1 MLAGCGSSGSA
12 NSLTLYSGQHVQTTA
27 ALVQAFEKATGITV
41 NTRSAD
47 EDTLAAQISTEGANS
62 PADVFY
68 TENSPA
74 LEYLQGKG
82 LLSPV
87 LPSTLAK
94 VPAKYSSP
102 QGDWVGVSA
111 RVSVI
116 VYNPSLISA
125 SALPT
130 SVMQLAGAAY
140 KGKLALAPAETD
152 FQPVVTSVAKTYG
165 DAAAVAGSRA
175 SRRTP
180 AAAST
185 PTTRP
190 SSTRST
196 AAAPP
201 SGSSTSTTG
210 TGSGTRSARPTCTPR
225 SRSWRR
231 TTPATSST
239 SPAPAILKSSSHQAN
254 AQRFLAFLVSPQAQ
268 QIIAH
273 SESYEYPLAPGVAAS
288 AKAGAARAAAAELD
302 HDRRPGRRR
311 ERRFP
316 CCGRRVCCESMGRHD
331 PRTSP
336 PSPMA
341 TVAAGPARRTGRRR
355 DRPRSSGS
363 AAGSRR

>member
-1 MLAGCGSSGSA
+1 MTRGCAPLAALVLSAAVLAGCGSSGSA

-47 EDTLAAQISTEGANS
+47 EDTLAAQISTEGGNS

-82 LLSPV
+82 QLSPV

-102 QGDWVGVSA
+102 QGDWVGVST
-111 RVSVI
+111 RVGVI

-152 FQPVVTSVAKTYG
+152 FQPVVTSVARTYG
-165 DAAAVAGSRA
+165 DAAAVSWLKGLAANAGSRIYPDNETIVNEV
-175 SRRTP
+175 SSG
-180 AAAST
+180 AAALGIINQYYWYRIRDEIGGSNLH
-185 PTTRP
+185 
-190 SSTRST
+190 
-196 AAAPP
+196 AKIAFLAPHDAGYVIDV
-201 SGSSTSTTG
+201 SGAG
-210 TGSGTRSARPTCTPR
+210 
-225 SRSWRR
+225 
-231 TTPATSST
+231 
-239 SPAPAILKSSSHQAN
+239 ILKSSIHQAN

-273 SESYEYPLAPGVAAS
+273 SESYEYPITPGIAAS
-288 AKAGAARAAAAELD
+288 AKELPLAQLQPNSVTIADLGDGATAVSLLRQAGLL
-302 HDRRPGRRR
+302 
-311 ERRFP
+311 
-316 CCGRRVCCESMGRHD
+316 
-331 PRTSP
+331 
-336 PSPMA
+336 
-341 TVAAGPARRTGRRR
+341 
-355 DRPRSSGS
+355 
-363 AAGSRR
+363 